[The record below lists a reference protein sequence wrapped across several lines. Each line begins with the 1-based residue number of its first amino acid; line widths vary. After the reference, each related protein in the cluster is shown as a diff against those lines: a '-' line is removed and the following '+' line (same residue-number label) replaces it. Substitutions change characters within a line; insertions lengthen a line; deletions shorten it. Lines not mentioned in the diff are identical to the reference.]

1 MLRED
6 NADLRLTETGRT
18 LGLVNDE
25 RWNAFARKR
34 DLIRQEQERL
44 DHLWV
49 RPNMLPDE
57 DAIRVL
63 GKPIEREYSLTTLL
77 RRPYISYRSL
87 MTLPNVGNGVAD
99 ELVAEQID
107 IQAKYQGYIER
118 QKDEVARRGQHE
130 EMKVP
135 ADLDFRS
142 VRGMSKEAQQKL
154 ELQRPET
161 VGQAARISGI
171 TPAEISLLLV
181 HLKKG
186 VQPQKKRA

>member
-1 MLRED
+1 MG
-6 NADLRLTETGRT
+6 A
-18 LGLVNDE
+18 VNDE

-34 DLIRQEQERL
+34 DLITREQERL

-49 RPNMLPDE
+49 RPKVLSEE

-63 GKPIEREYSLTTLL
+63 GKPIEREYSLTSLL
-77 RRPYISYRSL
+77 RRPDVSYRSL
-87 MTLPNVGNGVAD
+87 MTLPNAEGGVTD
-99 ELVAEQID
+99 ELVAEQVE

-135 ADLDFRS
+135 AGLDFRS
-142 VRGMSKEAQQKL
+142 VRGLSKEAQQKL
-154 ELQRPET
+154 ELQRPQT
-161 VGQAARISGI
+161 VGQASRISGV

-181 HLKKG
+181 HLKRG

>member
-1 MLRED
+1 
-6 NADLRLTETGRT
+6 
-18 LGLVNDE
+18 
-25 RWNAFARKR
+25 
-34 DLIRQEQERL
+34 
-44 DHLWV
+44 
-49 RPNMLPDE
+49 
-57 DAIRVL
+57 
-63 GKPIEREYSLTTLL
+63 
-77 RRPYISYRSL
+77 

-154 ELQRPET
+154 ALQRPET

>member
-18 LGLVNDE
+18 LGVVNDE

-154 ELQRPET
+154 ALQRPET